1 MTPVLVIPGT
11 DYVVCFEAAPEDM
24 SMRQHFIKDCGWKP
38 RQYNAIK
45 AFAWSNADV
54 SLWHRGEQ
62 LGIEYLGAC
71 CYAKPEEFYTRYAA
85 DYFSDMVR
93 TLVEEHLPGLTP
105 WVKHWQAQLRE
116 KATLREAQT

>member
-1 MTPVLVIPGT
+1 VTPVLVIPGI
-11 DYVVCFEAAPEDM
+11 DYVVCFNPGEEFVG
-24 SMRQHFIKDCGWKP
+24 MRRHFMGECGWTEE
-38 RQYNAIK
+38 QFEGVED
-45 AFAWSNADV
+45 FAWFNAEV
-54 SLWHRGEQ
+54 SLWYRGEEMATEH
-62 LGIEYLGAC
+62 LGCC

-116 KATLREAQT
+116 KATLREVQA